1 MGQLSARSIRT
12 FVLRQ
17 GRLTEGQQRSLDQ
30 YWPLFG
36 IDTGRVDI
44 KSTATEDAP
53 HPETPDEEKRID
65 LNRHFSTEAPVWME
79 IGIGNGDA
87 LATMAE
93 QNPEVNF
100 LGVEVHLPGVG
111 HALGEVAHR
120 ELTNVRL
127 IRYDVLDLIEHFM
140 MPASIDR
147 VLIYFPD
154 PWHKTRHH
162 KRRLVNAGFLDML
175 ALLLRADGLIHFA
188 TDWEPYARQVKS
200 VVELHPQFECLLSEE
215 VNSEVADQVGAEISI
230 EAEDLAKAV
239 ISLRPETHFERRGL
253 KLGHKVTDLVI
264 RKLPG

>member
-17 GRLTEGQQRSLDQ
+17 GRLTEGQRRSLDQ
-30 YWPLFG
+30 YWHQFG
-36 IDTGRVDI
+36 INTGHVDI
-44 KSTATEDAP
+44 NSAERDFAP
-53 HPETPDEEKRID
+53 HEGSDRID
-65 LNRHFSTEAPVWME
+65 LSQHFTTEAPVWME

-87 LATMAE
+87 LITMAQ

-111 HALGEVAHR
+111 HALGEVAR
-120 ELTNVRL
+120 CELTNVRL

-140 MPASIDR
+140 LPASIDR

-162 KRRLVNAGFLDML
+162 KRRLVNAKFLDML
-175 ALLLRADGLIHFA
+175 TLLLRPDGLIHFA
-188 TDWEPYARQVKS
+188 TDWQPYAEQVRS
-200 VVELHPQFECLLSEE
+200 VVELHPRFECLQQEE
-215 VNSEVADQVGAEISI
+215 E
-230 EAEDLAKAV
+230 AKA
-239 ISLRPETHFERRGL
+239 ITCLRPETHFERRGL

>member
-1 MGQLSARSIRT
+1 MGQSSMGQLSARSIRT

-30 YWPLFG
+30 YWPVFG
-36 IDTGRVDI
+36 IETGQVDFEG
-44 KSTATEDAP
+44 TERDFDPLERA
-53 HPETPDEEKRID
+53 HNNTRSKKELID
-65 LNRHFSTEAPVWME
+65 LCQHFPTEAPVWME

-87 LATMAE
+87 LVTMAQ
-93 QNPEVNF
+93 QNTEVNF

-111 HALGEVAHR
+111 HALGEVARR

-140 MPASIDR
+140 MPASVDR

-162 KRRLVNAGFLDML
+162 KRRLVNAKFLDML
-175 ALLLRADGLIHFA
+175 ALLLRPEGLIHFA
-188 TDWEPYARQVKS
+188 TDWQPYAAQVRS
-200 VVELHPQFECLLSEE
+200 VVKMHPCFQCLPQPGDESFDATDDE
-215 VNSEVADQVGAEISI
+215 
-230 EAEDLAKAV
+230 AKAV
-239 ISLRPETHFERRGL
+239 ICLRPETHFERRGL
-253 KLGHKVTDLVI
+253 KLGHEVTDLVI

>member
-17 GRLTEGQQRSLDQ
+17 GRLTEGQRRSLDQ
-30 YWPLFG
+30 YWHQFG
-36 IDTGRVDI
+36 INTGHVDI
-44 KSTATEDAP
+44 NSAERDFAP
-53 HPETPDEEKRID
+53 HEGSDRID
-65 LNRHFSTEAPVWME
+65 LSQHFTTEAPVWME

-87 LATMAE
+87 LITMAQ

-111 HALGEVAHR
+111 HALGEVAR
-120 ELTNVRL
+120 CELTNVRL

-140 MPASIDR
+140 LPASIDR

-162 KRRLVNAGFLDML
+162 KRRLVNAKFLDML
-175 ALLLRADGLIHFA
+175 TLLLRPDGLIHFA
-188 TDWEPYARQVKS
+188 TDWQPYARQVRS
-200 VVELHPQFECLLSEE
+200 VVELHPRFECLQQEE
-215 VNSEVADQVGAEISI
+215 E
-230 EAEDLAKAV
+230 AKA
-239 ISLRPETHFERRGL
+239 ITCLRPETHFERRGL

>member
-17 GRLTEGQQRSLDQ
+17 GRLTEGQRRSLDQ
-30 YWPLFG
+30 YWHQFG
-36 IDTGRVDI
+36 INTGHVDI
-44 KSTATEDAP
+44 NSAERDFAP
-53 HPETPDEEKRID
+53 HEGSDRID
-65 LNRHFSTEAPVWME
+65 LSQHFTTEAPVWME

-87 LATMAE
+87 LITMAQ

-111 HALGEVAHR
+111 HALGEVAR
-120 ELTNVRL
+120 CELTNVRL

-140 MPASIDR
+140 LPASIER

-162 KRRLVNAGFLDML
+162 KRRLVNAKFLDML
-175 ALLLRADGLIHFA
+175 TVLLRPDGLIHFA
-188 TDWEPYARQVKS
+188 TDWQPYARQVGS
-200 VVELHPQFECLLSEE
+200 VVELHPRFECLQEE
-215 VNSEVADQVGAEISI
+215 E
-230 EAEDLAKAV
+230 AKA
-239 ISLRPETHFERRGL
+239 ITCLRPETHFERRGL

-264 RKLPG
+264 RQLPG

>member
-30 YWPLFG
+30 YWSVFG
-36 IDTGRVDI
+36 IDTGHVDI
-44 KSTATEDAP
+44 GGAERDFDPHDPGRVESERIELSQHFATD
-53 HPETPDEEKRID
+53 
-65 LNRHFSTEAPVWME
+65 APVWME

-87 LATMAE
+87 LVTMAQ

-111 HALGEVAHR
+111 HALGEVAR
-120 ELTNVRL
+120 CELTNVRL
-127 IRYDVLDLIEHFM
+127 IRYDVLDLIEHFLL
-140 MPASIDR
+140 PASIDR

-162 KRRLVNAGFLDML
+162 KRRLVNAKFLDML
-175 ALLLRADGLIHFA
+175 TLLLRPEGLIHFA
-188 TDWEPYARQVKS
+188 TDWQPYARQVRS
-200 VVELHPQFECLLSEE
+200 VVESHPHFECLPQDET
-215 VNSEVADQVGAEISI
+215 
-230 EAEDLAKAV
+230 AKA
-239 ISLRPETHFERRGL
+239 ITCLRPETHFERRGL

>member
-17 GRLTEGQQRSLDQ
+17 GRLTEGQRRSLDQ
-30 YWPLFG
+30 YWHQFG
-36 IDTGRVDI
+36 INTGHVDI
-44 KSTATEDAP
+44 NSAERDFAP
-53 HPETPDEEKRID
+53 HEGSDRID
-65 LNRHFSTEAPVWME
+65 LSQHFTTEAPVWME

-87 LATMAE
+87 LITMAQ

-111 HALGEVAHR
+111 HALGEVAR
-120 ELTNVRL
+120 CELTNVRL

-140 MPASIDR
+140 LPASIER

-162 KRRLVNAGFLDML
+162 KRRLVNAKFLDML
-175 ALLLRADGLIHFA
+175 TLLLRPDGLIHFA
-188 TDWEPYARQVKS
+188 TDWQPYARQVRS
-200 VVELHPQFECLLSEE
+200 VVELHPRFECLQQEE
-215 VNSEVADQVGAEISI
+215 E
-230 EAEDLAKAV
+230 AKA
-239 ISLRPETHFERRGL
+239 ITCLRPETHFERRGL

>member
-1 MGQLSARSIRT
+1 MGQISARSIRT

-17 GRLTEGQQRSLDQ
+17 GRLTEGQRRSLDQ
-30 YWPLFG
+30 YWHQFG
-36 IDTGRVDI
+36 INTGHVDI
-44 KSTATEDAP
+44 NSAERDFAP
-53 HPETPDEEKRID
+53 HEGSDRID
-65 LNRHFSTEAPVWME
+65 LSQHFTTEAPVWME

-87 LATMAE
+87 LITMAQ

-111 HALGEVAHR
+111 HALGEVAR
-120 ELTNVRL
+120 CELTNVRL

-140 MPASIDR
+140 LPASIDR

-162 KRRLVNAGFLDML
+162 KRRLVNAKFLDML
-175 ALLLRADGLIHFA
+175 TLLLRPDGLIHFA
-188 TDWEPYARQVKS
+188 TDWQPYARQVRS
-200 VVELHPQFECLLSEE
+200 VVELHPRFECLQQEE
-215 VNSEVADQVGAEISI
+215 E
-230 EAEDLAKAV
+230 AKA
-239 ISLRPETHFERRGL
+239 ITCLRPETHFERRGL

>member
-30 YWPLFG
+30 YWHQFG
-36 IDTGRVDI
+36 INTGHVDI
-44 KSTATEDAP
+44 NSAERDFAP
-53 HPETPDEEKRID
+53 HEGSDRID
-65 LNRHFSTEAPVWME
+65 LSQHFTTEAPVWME

-87 LATMAE
+87 LITMAQ

-111 HALGEVAHR
+111 HALGEVAR
-120 ELTNVRL
+120 CELTNVRL

-140 MPASIDR
+140 LPASIDR

-162 KRRLVNAGFLDML
+162 KRRLVNEKFLDML
-175 ALLLRADGLIHFA
+175 TLLLRSDGLIHFA
-188 TDWEPYARQVKS
+188 TDWQPYAEQVRS
-200 VVELHPQFECLLSEE
+200 VVELHPRFECLQQEE
-215 VNSEVADQVGAEISI
+215 E
-230 EAEDLAKAV
+230 AKA
-239 ISLRPETHFERRGL
+239 ITCLRPETHFERRGL